1 MTARYVAVVVALG
14 AAGAVGLWLFRARL
28 GPEVLQG
35 AVVGGT
41 LAVVGAIAGLI
52 LSAWGFDKGQKQFFG
67 ALLLGILGRLVL
79 YGATLIYI
87 ALGTSV
93 DLIATVVAM
102 LGLHV
107 VFMVVEIHFALR
119 RVRADKQRQGV

>member
-1 MTARYVAVVVALG
+1 MVG
-14 AAGAVGLWLFRARL
+14 A
-28 GPEVLQG
+28 
-35 AVVGGT
+35 T
-41 LAVVGAIAGLI
+41 LAIAGAIAGLI

-67 ALLLGILGRLVL
+67 ALLLCILGRLVL
-79 YGATLIYI
+79 DGATLINI

-107 VFMVVEIHFALR
+107 VFMVVEIVFALR
-119 RVRADKQRQGV
+119 RVRAGKQQGV